1 MSGKVVNTLK
11 GWLGRSLC
19 NSPSVMVGV
28 SGALA
33 LALTGC
39 GVTHSSGAIKA
50 EPETFASAATYS
62 RLFDASPQ
70 RTCEAARRALLGQ
83 GYLIN
88 IAKPQ
93 EVEGQKSFQPA
104 PENHQTMTIRIVCV
118 PDTADGKVSMGFVSA
133 LKDTYALRKSSSSA
147 SVGVGGL
154 GSLSLPFTGGNDSMV
169 KIGSET
175 VSSSAFYDSFF
186 ELIKNHLRL
195 DEEPAP
201 IDDNAASK

>member
-1 MSGKVVNTLK
+1 MCG
-11 GWLGRSLC
+11 GLG
-19 NSPSVMVGV
+19 
-28 SGALA
+28 LA
-33 LALTGC
+33 LAGC
-39 GVTHSSGAIKA
+39 ATSLSPGYPRG

-62 RLFDASPQ
+62 RLFDAPPQ
-70 RTCEAARRALLGQ
+70 RACEAARRALLSQ

-88 IAKPQ
+88 TAKPQ

-104 PENHQTMTIRIVCV
+104 PENHQLMTIRIVCV
-118 PDTADGKVSMGFVSA
+118 PDSADGKVSVGFVSA

-175 VSSSAFYDSFF
+175 VSSTTFYDSFF
-186 ELIKNHLRL
+186 ELVKNQLRL
-195 DEEPAP
+195 DDEPPPPA
-201 IDDNAASK
+201 DDSAARK